1 MLRVSVVGATGYTGG
16 ELLRILFGHPFV
28 EVTHVTSESSAG
40 KPLRQAHGFLRRGP
54 DLVLEKYQ
62 AKKMARDSD
71 LAFFALPHG
80 VGSKAIA
87 DFVIDELR
95 KEGVRANHVEG
106 FQSGRWVLVDYV
118 DVVLHVFHSSTRAFY
133 QLEELWGDAERKEY
147 QGPASREG

>member
-1 MLRVSVVGATGYTGG
+1 MKGEPSPETLADRIAALASDRKARDVVSLDLRG
-16 ELLRILFGHPFV
+16 I
-28 EVTHVTSESSAG
+28 SSATD
-40 KPLRQAHGFLRRGP
+40 FF
-54 DLVLEKYQ
+54 VL
-62 AKKMARDSD
+62 ASGGSD
-71 LAFFALPHG
+71 VH
-80 VGSKAIA
+80 VKAIA